1 MPSCFPFIKYWYILI
16 LFILAFICLFIQSIE
31 IYGFGSAF
39 AIQAVYSIFLLS
51 DIISDNN
58 RAEKALRIPIM
69 QLPYINTP
77 PTSINLPIFW
87 VLLAGVALQFT
98 SALLMLIAC
107 LFLYK
112 KYQAIKVSRENRW
125 YIQAYKKMFLIV
137 TGLMFLLTYYYV
149 NSYGTLSSGSYR
161 LVLVGCFLGILGL
174 SSLNVYYSNQLS
186 KLIQSSTDG

>member
-1 MPSCFPFIKYWYILI
+1 LI